1 VSYFEVEGAGA
12 VVVACVAVFDWVL
25 AGGDEGEGA
34 GVEGAA
40 GVDASEVL
48 GGESF
53 FSPVSAVGA
62 SLPEE
67 GFILS
72 E

>member
-1 VSYFEVEGAGA
+1 MNYFEVEGAGA

-34 GVEGAA
+34 EVEGAA

-48 GGESF
+48 GSESF
-53 FSPVSAVGA
+53 FSPV
-62 SLPEE
+62 
-67 GFILS
+67 
-72 E
+72 

>member
-1 VSYFEVEGAGA
+1 MEGAGA

-25 AGGDEGEGA
+25 AGGDEGGGA
-34 GVEGAA
+34 EVVGAA

-48 GGESF
+48 GDISF
-53 FSPVSAVGA
+53 FSPVWAVGT
-62 SLPEE
+62 SLPED

>member
-1 VSYFEVEGAGA
+1 VSYFEVEGAGV
-12 VVVACVAVFDWVL
+12 VVVACVAAFDCAL
-25 AGGDEGEGA
+25 AGGDEGEGV

-53 FSPVSAVGA
+53 FSPV
-62 SLPEE
+62 
-67 GFILS
+67 
-72 E
+72 